1 MKKQIV
7 NISPIQTAKVFA
19 LLYFLISLPFAGFM
33 AITLFFSAAPTPGI
47 GFLVLFPFMYLIF
60 GFVFTA
66 IGAWAYN
73 IVAKRVGGIEYI
85 SLRNENA

>member
-19 LLYFLISLPFAGFM
+19 LLYFLFSLPFVGFM
-33 AITLFFSAAPTPGI
+33 AITMSFSGASAPM
-47 GFLVLFPFMYLIF
+47 GFLVLFPFVYLVF

-66 IGAWAYN
+66 MGAWLYN